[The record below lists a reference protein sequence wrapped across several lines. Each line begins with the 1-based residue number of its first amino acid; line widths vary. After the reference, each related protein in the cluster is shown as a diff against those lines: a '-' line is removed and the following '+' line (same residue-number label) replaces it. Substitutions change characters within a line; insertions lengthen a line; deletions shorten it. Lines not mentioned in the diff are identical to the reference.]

1 MLLPSCYEQGDLAHR
16 EENKGNKEHGR
27 EATRS
32 FIKRKWTQDLG
43 GSSLHKPSRRAKLN
57 NAYPIGT
64 AVSKI
69 VEGGGEPRKLRLG
82 VVTGFD
88 ANEQLY
94 SIKFD
99 DGEEEVM
106 NHEELSK
113 FALKNNT
120 EEDESRKNQE
130 EKCKPTVAP
139 VTSSQVKGEDA
150 VAPSLHLATDID
162 KLDSDDPLCA
172 SSYVQEMYENYR
184 SKEAETCTDPTYMD
198 DQQFINERMRA
209 ILIDW
214 LVDVHLKFKLVPE
227 TLYLT
232 VNIIDRYLAKERVIR
247 QRLQLLGVTAFLI
260 ATKYEEVYPPEI
272 PDLVY
277 ICAGSYS
284 KYEILEM
291 EETILK
297 RLDYRITIPSAHAF
311 LVRYLKAA
319 HADKKIVQLSVFIL
333 DGTLLSYELL
343 RYLPSQLAAA
353 SVLIARKAAGRNCW
367 NTTLDRYARYSEDD
381 ILPIA
386 RAILSEQSLVPTELR
401 AVRNKYRSTRFG
413 SVANIAMPSL

>member
-120 EEDESRKNQE
+120 GD
-130 EKCKPTVAP
+130 
-139 VTSSQVKGEDA
+139 DA

-353 SVLIARKAAGRNCW
+353 AVLIARKAAGHNGW
-367 NTTLDRYARYSEDD
+367 NTTLDKYARYSEDD
-381 ILPIA
+381 ILPVA

>member
-1 MLLPSCYEQGDLAHR
+1 LAHR
-16 EENKGNKEHGR
+16 EGNKGNKEHGR

-43 GSSLHKPSRRAKLN
+43 GNSLHKPSRRAKLN
-57 NAYPIGT
+57 STYAEGT

-69 VEGGGEPRKLRLG
+69 VDEGGGESRKLRLG

-94 SIKFD
+94 HIKFD
-99 DGEEEVM
+99 DGDEELM

-113 FALKNNT
+113 IALKNNT
-120 EEDESRKNQE
+120 GEDKSLKNQG
-130 EKCKPTVAP
+130 KKIKTTVAP
-139 VTSSQVKGEDA
+139 VTLSPVKGED
-150 VAPSLHLATDID
+150 VGPSSQQCHDLATDID
-162 KLDSDDPLCA
+162 KLDSDDPLSA
-172 SSYVQEMYENYR
+172 SSYVQEMYEHYR
-184 SKEAETCTDPTYMD
+184 SKEADTCTNPTYMD
-198 DQQFINERMRA
+198 DQKFINERMRA

-227 TLYLT
+227 TLHLT

-277 ICAGSYS
+277 ICAGSYT

-297 RLDYRITIPSAHAF
+297 KLDYRITIPSAHAF
-311 LVRYLKAA
+311 LVRYLKAGL
-319 HADKKIVQLSVFIL
+319 ADKKIVSLSSFIL
-333 DGTLLSYELL
+333 DGTLVSYDLL

-353 SVLIARKAAGRNCW
+353 AVLIARKAAGHNGW
-367 NTTLDRYARYSEDD
+367 NTTLDKYARYSEDD
-381 ILPIA
+381 ILPVA

-401 AVRNKYRSTRFG
+401 AVRNKYRSTRYG
-413 SVANIAMPSL
+413 SVANIEMPSL